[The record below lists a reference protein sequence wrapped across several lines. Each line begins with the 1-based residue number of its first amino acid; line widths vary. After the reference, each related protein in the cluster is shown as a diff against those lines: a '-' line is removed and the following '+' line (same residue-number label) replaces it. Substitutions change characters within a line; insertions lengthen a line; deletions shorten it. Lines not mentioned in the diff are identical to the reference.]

1 MSKGRELYEDWRQ
14 CPPKEA
20 DFNDVKTAAIDCLGA
35 ENVRD
40 RSGGSHLLVID
51 GPVTRLACQ
60 VREHGYGDLA
70 WLRETLS
77 ISTKCGKKV
86 KSVYIGQL
94 LKLIAFNDEVEKSKK
109 P

>member
-1 MSKGRELYEDWRQ
+1 MSKGRELYEGWSR

-20 DFNDVKTAAIDCLGA
+20 DFDDLKTVAIDCLGA

-40 RSGGSHLLVID
+40 RSGGSHLLIID
-51 GPVTRLACQ
+51 GPITRLACQ
-60 VREHGYGDLA
+60 VRDGGYGDLA

-77 ISTKCGKKV
+77 ISTKSGKKV

-94 LKLIAFNDEVEKSKK
+94 LKLIAFKDQVEKLKK

>member
-1 MSKGRELYEDWRQ
+1 MSKGRELYEEWSR

-20 DFNDVKTAAIDCLGA
+20 EFCDVKTVAIACLGA

-51 GPVTRLACQ
+51 GPVTKLACQ
-60 VREHGYGDLA
+60 VRDHGGGDLA

-77 ISTKCGKKV
+77 ISTKSGKKV
-86 KSVYIGQL
+86 KSVYMSQL
-94 LKLIAFNDEVEKSKK
+94 LKLIAFNDEVEKLKK